1 MEKLKVAVIGVG
13 SISGCH
19 IDWYLKNPEVE
30 LYAFCDLDE
39 KLLKE
44 KGEKYNITRLYTD
57 KDKMLDELPELGR
70 VTQMLFQLVGAPDIG
85 YLKRLLTA
93 AQRENLGSTLR
104 DFTAPTAAGT
114 LIRHNA

>member
-1 MEKLKVAVIGVG
+1 MIASLIETPDTRVFRFTLADGVL
-13 SISGCH
+13 S
-19 IDWYLKNPEVE
+19 LT
-30 LYAFCDLDE
+30 F
-39 KLLKE
+39 
-44 KGEKYNITRLYTD
+44 
-57 KDKMLDELPELGR
+57 DELPELGR

-104 DFTAPTAAGT
+104 DFTAPTATGT

>member
-1 MEKLKVAVIGVG
+1 MRTVLCAMAHPCAASAEDRARQYGAHGGAHSSRFASLIETP
-13 SISGCH
+13 
-19 IDWYLKNPEVE
+19 D
-30 LYAFCDLDE
+30 
-39 KLLKE
+39 
-44 KGEKYNITRLYTD
+44 TRVRFTLATAPS
-57 KDKMLDELPELGR
+57 LTFDELPELGR

-114 LIRHNA
+114 LVRHNE